1 MSFIKPKEQPT
12 VDNSAPNAAQTP
24 TATNPSPANQTPNK
38 TPPPATPTTKP
49 KGSFV
54 TPTVA
59 QTSAS
64 NTPKNEGTAASSS
77 PKKVPIIT
85 PSPQNSNSTPQN
97 NAPMIPAISVEPVAP
112 SAPPV
117 EWDTLGLSP
126 ETIKILTDAGMKN
139 PTPVQ
144 AKSIPEVLDNY
155 DLIASAQTGT
165 GKTAAF
171 VLPIVE
177 KIKGR
182 SGTLCVV
189 LCPTREIALQSQK
202 VFEQFGKPF
211 GIEAVSLIGGTP
223 LRADEAL
230 LKTYPQVIIATPG
243 RLCDHIERGTIWLDY
258 LEILVLD
265 EADRMLDMGFSTQLN
280 KVIEQTPNNRQ
291 TLLFSATLSPTIE
304 KLSKA
309 ILYEPVRIE
318 IGRASRTANT
328 IEQRFV
334 FLAEDDKFIELE
346 HLLYEVQGPTFVF
359 ARSKESAAGLWR
371 KLRNRGFHEATQ
383 LHSNL
388 SQDAREEALADFKSG
403 KYRVLIATDVM
414 GRGIHVDDVAHVI
427 NYDFPRD
434 AEDYV
439 HRIGRTGRAESTGI
453 STSIITPR
461 DYPCVKDVE
470 KLTGKKILGDRANDR
485 PAPSYGHKSG
495 PKRR

>member
-1 MSFIKPKEQPT
+1 MSFIKPKEPG
-12 VDNSAPNAAQTP
+12 NNAPNT
-24 TATNPSPANQTPNK
+24 
-38 TPPPATPTTKP
+38 
-49 KGSFV
+49 V
-54 TPTVA
+54 TPTKIIPP
-59 QTSAS
+59 AS
-64 NTPKNEGTAASSS
+64 PKVTQNTASVQSPASVITPKPVANSSTIAPQVAAESGVAASAATS
-77 PKKVPIIT
+77 VPQT
-85 PSPQNSNSTPQN
+85 PAVPP
-97 NAPMIPAISVEPVAP
+97 
-112 SAPPV
+112 APPV
-117 EWDTLGLSP
+117 EWDTLGLAP
-126 ETIKILTDAGMKN
+126 ELIKLLVDAGMKN

-155 DLIASAQTGT
+155 DLVVSAQTGT

-177 KIKGR
+177 KLKGR
-182 SGTLCVV
+182 NGTYCVV

-211 GIEAVSLIGGTP
+211 GVDAVSLIGGTP
-223 LRADEAL
+223 LKADEVL
-230 LKTYPQVIIATPG
+230 LRNYPQVIIATPG
-243 RLCDHIERGTIWLDY
+243 RMCDHIERGTIWLDY

-280 KVIEQTPNNRQ
+280 RVLDQTPNTRQ
-291 TLLFSATLSPTIE
+291 TLLFSATFTPTIE

-309 ILYEPVRIE
+309 ILFEPKRIE
-318 IGRASRTANT
+318 IGRASRTAPT

-334 FLAEDDKFIELE
+334 FLHEEEKFIELE
-346 HLLYEVQGPTFVF
+346 HLLYEVKGPTFVF
-359 ARSKESAAGLWR
+359 TRSKESAAGLWR

-388 SQDAREEALADFKSG
+388 SQEAREEALSDFKSG

-427 NYDFPRD
+427 NFDFPRD

-439 HRIGRTGRAESTGI
+439 HRIGRTGRAESSGI

-470 KLTGKKILGDRANDR
+470 KLTGKKILDQAPPYR
-485 PAPSYGHKSG
+485 PE
-495 PKRR
+495 PKTAAKPHSKNRPQRR

>member
-1 MSFIKPKEQPT
+1 MSFIKPKASNPT
-12 VDNSAPNAAQTP
+12 QSNKIIPPVTPKVSPADVKPVENIAP
-24 TATNPSPANQTPNK
+24 TA
-38 TPPPATPTTKP
+38 
-49 KGSFV
+49 
-54 TPTVA
+54 
-59 QTSAS
+59 
-64 NTPKNEGTAASSS
+64 
-77 PKKVPIIT
+77 
-85 PSPQNSNSTPQN
+85 
-97 NAPMIPAISVEPVAP
+97 APVP

-117 EWDTLGLSP
+117 EWETLGLSS
-126 ETIKILTDAGMKN
+126 EIIKLLKDAGMSN

-155 DLIASAQTGT
+155 DLAVSAQTGT

-177 KIKGR
+177 KLKGR
-182 SGTLCVV
+182 NGTYCVV
-189 LCPTREIALQSQK
+189 LCPTREIALQTQK

-211 GIEAVSLIGGTP
+211 GVDAVSLIGGTP
-223 LRADEAL
+223 LKNDEVL
-230 LKTYPQVIIATPG
+230 LRNYPQVIIATPG
-243 RLCDHIERGTIWLDY
+243 RMCDHIERGTIWLDY

-265 EADRMLDMGFSTQLN
+265 EADRMLDMGFSAQLN
-280 KVIEQTPNNRQ
+280 RVLEQTPVTRQ
-291 TLLFSATLSPTIE
+291 TLLFSATFSPIIE
-304 KLSKA
+304 RLSKT
-309 ILYEPVRIE
+309 ILYDPLRIE
-318 IGRASRTANT
+318 IGRQASTAPT

-334 FLAEDDKFIELE
+334 FLQEDDKFVELE
-346 HLLYEVQGPTFVF
+346 HLLYEERGATFVF
-359 ARSKESAAGLWR
+359 VRSKESAAGLWR

-388 SQDAREEALADFKSG
+388 SQEAREEALADFKSG

-461 DYPCVKDVE
+461 DYPCVKEVE
-470 KLTGKKILGDRANDR
+470 KLTGKKILSLAQ
-485 PAPSYGHKSG
+485 SG
-495 PKRR
+495 PQPRSQPPKNGSKRRPPRR